1 LSVEW
6 LTLPVT
12 ETAPC
17 GPDLEQTADP
27 AFLEYYFAAEAA
39 LPERYL
45 LPRVFDPTSIDIRRE
60 NGLIE
65 GLLKRSRD
73 LRLLTLLARFEILA
87 GRTKGFADALE
98 GIVALLD
105 LWPEAAH
112 PALPGRASAR
122 RAALDTLAST
132 PWVVMPIQ
140 YLPLNGMAEVTLRRH
155 QVATGAATARDGE
168 EGLSAAQILDLLR
181 SPGNRAKAAA
191 TQADLSRAAAA
202 LTRIAALCAAMPTKP
217 MQLDFARPLAAI
229 AEAQALIEAGD
240 PSMPAWVAD
249 ATAPAAPPGAEA
261 PAEPGAAAPET
272 LLRAPSVAQ
281 ASAAPPI
288 TSAAQVKVVLAA
300 LERHL
305 ARTEPS
311 SAALLLV
318 TQARLLVG
326 KSLVEALETLLP
338 AEAAKAVIDF
348 GPATG
353 FALPMERLKALAAE
367 ARPTETDAEA
377 LTPPPPPTLQT
388 RADLAAQMRAIEA
401 WYRANEPTS
410 PIPLLLTRARTSLDK
425 DFEAIVTELL
435 SGRQK

>member
-155 QVATGAATARDGE
+155 QVATGAATAREGE

-202 LTRIAALCAAMPTKP
+202 LTRIATLCAAMPTKP

-229 AEAQALIEAGD
+229 AEAQALIETGD

-249 ATAPAAPPGAEA
+249 ATAPAGTETAAP
-261 PAEPGAAAPET
+261 EPGAAAPET

-288 TSAAQVKVVLAA
+288 TSAEQVKVVLAA